1 MFYDSGCM
9 GAAVSNRGAA
19 LLDSICV
26 RPGPT
31 TMNVAGGKT
40 FEIEGGDEEFLLDLV
55 ANKTKAT
62 VTALRMS
69 HITTKFPV
77 WNISQ
82 AWSEIQKDFAALM
95 PGKLLPQLLLLLA
108 EKKLIL

>member
-1 MFYDSGCM
+1 MEKLSCFTILGCM
-9 GAAVSNRGAA
+9 GAAVSDRGAV

-55 ANKTKAT
+55 AHKTKA
-62 VTALRMS
+62 S
-69 HITTKFPV
+69 
-77 WNISQ
+77 
-82 AWSEIQKDFAALM
+82 
-95 PGKLLPQLLLLLA
+95 LLYVCLT
-108 EKKLIL
+108 